1 MAGHVKVADPKS
13 KKTVVIGG
21 IQGDVGQDF
30 NVEAEPRP
38 AGEPMS
44 RPITLRRTGI
54 SPPPPPVPSGIRPSD
69 PGPGEAL
76 VLIGEA
82 NIWRH
87 CHDYPKNQGV
97 ACSLSFRRD

>member
-38 AGEPMS
+38 AGEPM
-44 RPITLRRTGI
+44 
-54 SPPPPPVPSGIRPSD
+54 
-69 PGPGEAL
+69 
-76 VLIGEA
+76 
-82 NIWRH
+82 
-87 CHDYPKNQGV
+87 
-97 ACSLSFRRD
+97 